1 MEDKPKLSFFQ
12 LVEKIRNRGITFNTH
27 SQDQIIDILK
37 HRNYYY
43 RLISYRKNFNK
54 SKGKYIDLDFA
65 ALVDLASIDTY
76 LREYLLQLC
85 LDVEHTA
92 KTLLMTH
99 ITENDNENG
108 YTIIEEFASDHE
120 SFYQKSI
127 LHFEKN
133 RYKQDMFKKRKQI
146 SIWVF
151 LEIIDFGTLNIFL
164 NFYAEKYPDFKSI
177 FNPDLL
183 KFVKNI
189 RNACAHNDVFFVN
202 IFNATHKTH
211 RPSPNVVSFANLMG
225 IERND
230 VRFIKIN
237 DVVVLHY
244 LHRQICS
251 LNLNKRRNSAG
262 KILIERVLRNSHY
275 YDQCYQYHRF
285 FNLISKCV
293 DFLTY

>member
-1 MEDKPKLSFFQ
+1 MKNKPKLSFPE
-12 LVEKIRNRGITFNTH
+12 LLEKIHNRGITFNNH
-27 SQDQIIDILK
+27 SQEQAIDILK
-37 HRNYYY
+37 NRNYYY

-54 SKGKYIDLDFA
+54 TKGKYLGLDFA

-76 LREYLLQLC
+76 LREYLLKLC
-85 LDVEHTA
+85 LDIEHTS

-99 ITENDNENG
+99 ITENDNEDG
-108 YTIIEEFASDHE
+108 YKIVKEFASQYE

-133 RYKQDMFKKRKQI
+133 KYKQDMFKKRKRI

-164 NFYAEKYPDFKSI
+164 NFYAKKYPEFKLN

-202 IFNATHKTH
+202 VFNATHKTK

-230 VRFIKIN
+230 VRYIKIA
-237 DVVVLHY
+237 DIIALHY
-244 LHRQICS
+244 IHSEICS
-251 LNLNKRRNSAG
+251 RDLNARRNSDG
-262 KILIERVLRNSHY
+262 RELIERVLRNSHY
-275 YDQCYQYHRF
+275 YNQCYQYHRF
-285 FNLISKCV
+285 FNLIYKCV
-293 DFLTY
+293 DFLTH